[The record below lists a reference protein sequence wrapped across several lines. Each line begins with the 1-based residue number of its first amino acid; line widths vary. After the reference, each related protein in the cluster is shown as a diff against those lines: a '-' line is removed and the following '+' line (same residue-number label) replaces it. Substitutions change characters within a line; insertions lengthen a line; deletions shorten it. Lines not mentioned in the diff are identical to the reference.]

1 MQKQKKLFASIGMIA
16 CALLV
21 IVGIL
26 CTFGV
31 FGGSVSTTHGN
42 KYDYSYSGAYSDDYK
57 IYADKTGYTI
67 FGGDAYTYMSNN
79 AAKAADAAASAARA
93 AAATYEAAD
102 AAANAAARAANN
114 MVGVNSLISFVGGVL
129 MIGFGIFG
137 TCHFGII
144 RSDFIE
150 TVKEDEVPAEVSSEE
165 VEAEQSDI
173 L

>member
-42 KYDYSYSGAYSDDYK
+42 KYDYSYSGAYSDDYMSFED
-57 IYADKTGYTI
+57 YRGYSI

-79 AAKAADAAASAARA
+79 AAAAADAAGSAARA
-93 AAATYEAAD
+93 AAATFEAAD
-102 AAANAAARAANN
+102 AAANAAAKAANN
-114 MVGVNSLISFVGGVL
+114 VVGVNSLISFVGGIL
-129 MIGFGIFG
+129 MIAFGIFG
-137 TCHFGII
+137 VCHFGILRFDYVEPPKEEEI
-144 RSDFIE
+144 PVSIPEE
-150 TVKEDEVPAEVSSEE
+150 TV
-165 VEAEQSDI
+165 EAQQTEI
-173 L
+173 